1 MGLDVYSKIIIG
13 VPVSR
18 SDFVRAIGA
27 GMKCARGHVAVGG
40 LSAGPFCPQDGTP
53 FKGTPIEE
61 PTDIARAYAANYGS
75 AAENAWEYAR
85 ERHVWQCDATQTA
98 DDKAPNY
105 VLGSEV
111 RSCNSATPKDMSLNA
126 AAIAKA
132 MTEAEGLARAIGLV
146 GTAKLYACVYLS
158 Y

>member
-18 SDFVRAIGA
+18 SDFMHAIGA

-53 FKGTPIEE
+53 FKDKPREE
-61 PTDIARAYAANYGS
+61 PTDIAKAYAANYGS
-75 AAENAWEYAR
+75 APENAWEYAR
-85 ERHVWQCDATQTA
+85 ERHVWQRDATQTA
-98 DDKAPNY
+98 EDKAPKY

-111 RSCNSATPKDMSLNA
+111 RSHNCDTPKDMSLDA
-126 AAIAKA
+126 AAVA
-132 MTEAEGLARAIGLV
+132 MAMAEAEDMARAIGLV
-146 GTAKLYACVYLS
+146 GTA
-158 Y
+158 